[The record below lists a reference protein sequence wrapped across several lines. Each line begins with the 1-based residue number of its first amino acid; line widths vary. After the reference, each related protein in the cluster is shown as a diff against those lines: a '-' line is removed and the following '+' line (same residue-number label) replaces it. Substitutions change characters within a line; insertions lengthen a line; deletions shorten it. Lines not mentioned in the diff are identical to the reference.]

1 MFGSGEGKGGLG
13 GSGKDKEVGN
23 KMELGKEEKKYSR
36 GLALKRVKL
45 VAKRPQV
52 KAERG
57 GRVDLLVINCSHN
70 CI

>member
-1 MFGSGEGKGGLG
+1 
-13 GSGKDKEVGN
+13 
-23 KMELGKEEKKYSR
+23 MELGKEEKKYSR